1 MPKDNREESG
11 GKNEKM
17 SGECEEA
24 NAAALFING
33 KQTTENIYSP
43 GNIQHQQNEEKET
56 LQT

>member
-43 GNIQHQQNEEKET
+43 ENIQHQQNEEKET